1 MEWITERTIVLIKF
15 LLENSNKSIQEISN
29 ELNFPNQS
37 FFTRYF
43 KQHTGMTPTAYR
55 NKE

>member
-1 MEWITERTIVLIKF
+1 MDWITERTIVLIKF
-15 LLENSNKSIQEISN
+15 LLKNTDKSIQEICN

-43 KQHTGMTPTAYR
+43 KSHTGLTPTEFRAI
-55 NKE
+55 